1 MCPRVAFA
9 SVLPLKRGL
18 NPQPLSLP
26 AGSRHHQTSLCPPT
40 SFLGDLWPRSLCWPW
55 LARLLENQGSERLQP
70 FPSSCLWQTK
80 LVRCVLWLEF
90 SAPPEGGREGGRGQ
104 WRPKPSQSPSPQAH
118 PVPPTGQGPGG
129 AGKVP
134 VTSPSSSET
143 QRDTAEVNGLT
154 ATSDCHPSSP
164 GGPGRGRRVCA
175 GLRGG
180 SQGLPED
187 AETRCYVSSGS
198 GGGAWTSWRNSWRR
212 FRAQGQ
218 AEPCLGAL
226 PVDLSGPRSWEAVLT
241 GAWLRKELPED
252 WVGAGLGRGGC
263 SDCAW
268 DQFRCEPLGQS
279 ARIEYQNAT
288 LPKPTFWALN
298 VKTQKMPWSPHL
310 LFLSGPQ
317 VCGCP
322 GPAETGT
329 QDCPTPAASALFSLR
344 PFVPHT

>member
-1 MCPRVAFA
+1 MAFA

-164 GGPGRGRRVCA
+164 GGPGPPGRDAECAQASGAGARGCLRTQKQGAMSRQGAEEVPGLVGGIA
-175 GLRGG
+175 GGG
-180 SQGLPED
+180 SELRARLSPVSGPSLSTCLGPE
-187 AETRCYVSSGS
+187 AGKPSSRGPGS
-198 GGGAWTSWRNSWRR
+198 GRSCLRTGWGQGWEGA
-212 FRAQGQ
+212 
-218 AEPCLGAL
+218 GAL
-226 PVDLSGPRSWEAVLT
+226 TVPGISSDVSH
-241 GAWLRKELPED
+241 
-252 WVGAGLGRGGC
+252 LG
-263 SDCAW
+263 S
-268 DQFRCEPLGQS
+268 Q
-279 ARIEYQNAT
+279 
-288 LPKPTFWALN
+288 
-298 VKTQKMPWSPHL
+298 
-310 LFLSGPQ
+310 
-317 VCGCP
+317 P
-322 GPAETGT
+322 G
-329 QDCPTPAASALFSLR
+329 
-344 PFVPHT
+344 